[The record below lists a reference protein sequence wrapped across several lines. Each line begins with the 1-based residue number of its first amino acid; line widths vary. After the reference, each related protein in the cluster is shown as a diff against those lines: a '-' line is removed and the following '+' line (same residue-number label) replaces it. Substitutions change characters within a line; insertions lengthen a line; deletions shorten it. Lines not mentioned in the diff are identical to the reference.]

1 MMDDSLKVWTTVG
14 SAGIMD
20 QADLAKVHMLQS
32 IVQLGVDLGS
42 TQGAAAAAR
51 VTTPTTQAVIRY
63 NVTPVDGLFFPT
75 AAFTYQLQLRYR
87 GHVNAKLMQVN
98 INAGEETQLVL
109 FDSTSFPSTSGFQ
122 LHRAAAPRDSAF
134 LDFVNN
140 GYYVEATLIT
150 SAVVIGNP
158 SAISVIQLFATPD
171 FRG

>member
-14 SAGIMD
+14 SAGTMD
-20 QADLAKVHMLQS
+20 QADLAKVHLLQS
-32 IVQLGVDLGS
+32 TVQLGVDLSS

-51 VTTPTTQAVIRY
+51 VAIPTTQAVVRY

-87 GHVNAKLMQVN
+87 GHVNAKLMQVS
-98 INAGEETQLVL
+98 INTGEETQLVL
-109 FDSTSFPSTSGFQ
+109 FDSTRFASTPGFQ
-122 LHRAAAPRDSAF
+122 LQRAAAPRDSTF

-150 SAVVIGNP
+150 SAVVIGKP

-171 FRG
+171 FKG

>member
-14 SAGIMD
+14 SAGTLD
-20 QADLAKVHMLQS
+20 QADLEKVHMLQS

-42 TQGAAAAAR
+42 TQGAAAATR
-51 VTTPTTQAVIRY
+51 VAIPPTQAVLRY

-75 AAFTYQLQLRYR
+75 AKFTYQLQLRYR
-87 GHVNAKLMQVN
+87 GHVNAKLVQVS
-98 INAGEETQLVL
+98 IDTGEETPLVL
-109 FDSTSFPSTSGFQ
+109 FDSTLFGSTSGFQ
-122 LHRAAAPRDSAF
+122 LQRVAAPRDSAF

-150 SAVVIGNP
+150 STLVIGKP

-171 FRG
+171 FKG